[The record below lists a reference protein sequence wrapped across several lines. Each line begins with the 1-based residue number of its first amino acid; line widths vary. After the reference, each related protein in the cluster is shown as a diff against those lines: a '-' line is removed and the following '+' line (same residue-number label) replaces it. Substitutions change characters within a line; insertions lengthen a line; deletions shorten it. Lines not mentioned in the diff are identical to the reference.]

1 MAVTEQS
8 SPVFPGSLEV
18 DGVVCYTRDD
28 DPRTW
33 WYVPGD
39 PVPEMAGTSPSLQL
53 FAMPDSGI
61 LQFGAEWTVRG
72 ELLERIQKTLI
83 AAAAVPSVSL
93 QPAPAT
99 VRQVTVEIGDEQ
111 HPPDVAGIST
121 SSGFPPYRAI
131 FRINLDAWR
140 KNAIV
145 AALNGRSG
153 FIVVRY
159 RVAAPIKASARA
171 KLEGNIET
179 ALAALS
185 GSSAPEEIREWVE
198 SAIATRVLVL
208 TEETGGPAD
217 AALKERAREL
227 VIEKFVTVLSERLR
241 QPPPDPGSPKM
252 RRSAAGTGD
261 TTLSVESVVSKM
273 VEQQFE
279 RVADVSTWF
288 PAGTGAGHVTVVPG
302 TTRPGPGGPGPTPPK
317 DRVPVGLGI
326 PTKDLP
332 IAFIE
337 ARCGDKKVLLRP
349 PGFES
354 SVIEGAACTDGVTV
368 TTHFTTGAQPYRT
381 TVPAAEAERLSAT
394 VLGLTEIVVDGRE
407 RQEAGAREI
416 RVRVQFHPSGPGPAE
431 DRTFYLRDRT
441 WVASFVVVTRGAPL
455 EGECELDWKETT
467 RDGQVRHHKYTAANQ
482 SVFVLREAEPDPG
495 AHS

>member
-1 MAVTEQS
+1 VAVTEQS
-8 SPVFPGSLEV
+8 SPVFPGRVVV

-28 DPRTW
+28 DPGAW

-39 PVPEMAGTSPSLQL
+39 PVPELAGTSPSLQL

-72 ELLERIQKTLI
+72 ELLARIQKTLI
-83 AAAAVPSVSL
+83 AAAVQTVAL
-93 QPAPAT
+93 QPAPVT
-99 VRQVTVEIGDEQ
+99 VRQVTVEIGDEN

-145 AALNGRSG
+145 AALNGRTG
-153 FIVVRY
+153 FVLVRY
-159 RVAAPIKASARA
+159 HVVAPIKASARA
-171 KLEGNIET
+171 KLEGGIET

-185 GSSAPEEIREWVE
+185 GSAAPEEIREWVDG
-198 SAIATRVLVL
+198 AVATRDLVL
-208 TEETGGPAD
+208 TEETDGPAD
-217 AALKERAREL
+217 AALKQQAREL
-227 VIEKFVTVLSERLR
+227 VMEKFVTLLTARLR
-241 QPPPDPGSPKM
+241 QPPPDSGSPKM
-252 RRSAAGTGD
+252 RRSAAGTSD
-261 TTLSVESVVSKM
+261 ATLSVESVVSKM

-288 PAGTGAGHVTVVPG
+288 APGTGAGHVTVLPG
-302 TTRPGPGGPGPTPPK
+302 PVGPGPGGPGPTPPK
-317 DRVPVGLGI
+317 DRVSVGLGI
-326 PTKDLP
+326 PTRDLP
-332 IAFIE
+332 VAFIE
-337 ARCGDKKVLLRP
+337 ARCGEKKVLLRA

-354 SVIEGAACTDGVTV
+354 SVIEGTSCGDGVTV
-368 TTHFTTGAQPYRT
+368 TTHFTTGDQPWRS
-381 TVPAAEAERLSAT
+381 TVPAADAERISAT
-394 VLGLTEIVVDGRE
+394 ALGLTEIVVDGRE
-407 RQEAGAREI
+407 RQEAGARDI
-416 RVRVQFHPSGPGPAE
+416 RVRVQFHPSGPGPTE
-431 DRTFYLRDRT
+431 DRTFYLRDAT
-441 WVASFVVVTRGAPL
+441 WVASFFVVTRGAPL
-455 EGECELDWKETT
+455 DGECKLDWKETT